1 MSWNAA
7 SIILFLC
14 SPSRSPRSVW
24 VEILQVVLYS
34 DIEVVTLP
42 TERVSWNLYGSQTL
56 PHFFLSRSPRSVW
69 VEIFFVRKK
78 HPERCVT
85 LPTERVSWN
94 TKQVAEYHQLI
105 VTLLTERVSWNGYG
119 DETEIVDKSH
129 APHGACELKC
139 MPCGPLIVPLYVTL
153 PTERVSWNVDVF
165 IYYSLLDG
173 HAPHGACELKFM
185 KSPNIIRFQRGHAP
199 HGACELKWPE
209 RLTVSQWA
217 GSRSPRSVWVEMVT

>member
-1 MSWNAA
+1 MSALLWWCDFTYTICRVTLPTERVSWNAA

-105 VTLLTERVSWNGYG
+105 VTLLTERVSWN
-119 DETEIVDKSH
+119 
-129 APHGACELKC
+129 
-139 MPCGPLIVPLYVTL
+139 
-153 PTERVSWNVDVF
+153 VDVF

-199 HGACELKWPE
+199 HGACELKC
-209 RLTVSQWA
+209 RCIHLL
-217 GSRSPRSVWVEMVT
+217 